1 MSKIRIGRRVIQLP
15 ASRIARTAIGV
26 ALIIGGIFG
35 FLPILGFWMIP
46 VGFIV
51 LSVDFPYIRRHRRQ
65 WSVRIGSWLKRR
77 MPRVATGLGFTIR
90 NDV

>member
-1 MSKIRIGRRVIQLP
+1 MSQIRIGRRVIRLP
-15 ASRIARTAIGV
+15 ASRLARMAIGI
-26 ALIIGGIFG
+26 ALIIGGVFG

-46 VGFIV
+46 LGLIV
-51 LSVDFPYIRRHRRQ
+51 LSVDSPYVRRHRRQ

-77 MPRVATGLGFTIR
+77 MPRVASGLGFTIR